1 MNEAATVLKRSPRA
15 ALRWLQGTFA
25 YSTALYSSE
34 LKASVSGTV
43 RGDAFERLTG
53 AKDEHLVEDVSRLKH
68 DVDDHEKRIRYLEAG
83 TVMNN
88 NRRS

>member
-15 ALRWLQGTFA
+15 ALRWLQA
-25 YSTALYSSE
+25 RLHIE
-34 LKASVSGTV
+34 PSVLIRVEGERVWTV